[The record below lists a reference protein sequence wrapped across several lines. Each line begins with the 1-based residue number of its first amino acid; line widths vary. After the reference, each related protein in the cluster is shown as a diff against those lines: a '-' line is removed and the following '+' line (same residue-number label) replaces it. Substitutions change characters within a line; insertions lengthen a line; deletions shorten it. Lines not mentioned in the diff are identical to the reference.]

1 MTSKLEVPPG
11 STFFDQ
17 VGDRSFAKLKADSSG
32 IPTLEFLDAASG
44 LTDLFGIT
52 TTNLGSKLA

>member
-1 MTSKLEVPPG
+1 MSSKVEVPPG

-32 IPTLEFLDAASG
+32 IPTLGFLDAASG
-44 LTDLFGIT
+44 LTELFGMT
-52 TTNLGSKLA
+52 SLSLA